1 MYLCPEALMAAI
13 PDIIPVSDL
22 RQDAART
29 LRRVSRSK
37 QPLVITQRGRA
48 AAVLVGIEAY
58 HRGERERAILKL
70 LAQGERE
77 IRAGRGSDL
86 EAVLAEA
93 DDIVA
98 RR

>member
-1 MYLCPEALMAAI
+1 MAAL

-22 RQDAART
+22 RQDAAGT
-29 LRRVSRSK
+29 LRRVNRSK
-37 QPLVITQRGRA
+37 QPLVVTQRGRA
-48 AAVLVGIEAY
+48 TAVLLGIDAY
-58 HRGERERAILKL
+58 QRGERERAILKL

-77 IRAGRGSDL
+77 IRAGRGRDL

-93 DDIVA
+93 DDILT

>member
-1 MYLCPEALMAAI
+1 MSAI

-22 RQDAART
+22 RRDAART
-29 LRRVSRSK
+29 LRRVSRSR
-37 QPLVITQRGRA
+37 QPLVVTQRGRA

-58 HRGERERAILKL
+58 HRSERERAILKL

-77 IRAGRGSDL
+77 IRAGRGTDL
-86 EAVLAEA
+86 DAVLDEA
-93 DDIVA
+93 DDILA

>member
-1 MYLCPEALMAAI
+1 MAAL

-22 RQDAART
+22 RQDAAGT

-37 QPLVITQRGRA
+37 QPLVVTQRGRA
-48 AAVLVGIEAY
+48 TAVLLGIDAY
-58 HRGERERAILKL
+58 QRGERERAILKL

-77 IRAGRGSDL
+77 IRAGRGRDL
-86 EAVLAEA
+86 EAVLAAA
-93 DDIVA
+93 DDSLT

>member
-1 MYLCPEALMAAI
+1 VSI
-13 PDIIPVSDL
+13 VPDIIPVSDL
-22 RQDAART
+22 RQEAAKT

-37 QPLVITQRGRA
+37 QPLVVTQRGRA
-48 AAVLVGIEAY
+48 AAVIIGIDAY
-58 HRGERERAILKL
+58 QRGERERAILKL

-86 EAVLAEA
+86 EDVLAEA
-93 DDIVA
+93 DDILS